1 MESGASSG
9 NGRHPEGMKESW
21 FSQFR
26 NSPNPWMARYVY
38 GLMFLITNLLAWAV
52 RDYGRGA
59 LTEMERIKKSKNV
72 LNTCV
77 RLMGPSEI
85 PFARDYKGARVCE
98 IVWEQKEF
106 CALAWDVLYPFNNK
120 IYMTTCLT
128 VLRSKKSEILR
139 IAPIQSRWK
148 QFAHEGSGDPQN
160 PDISKPEFQMKS
172 VRINTFYFIMFLST
186 AGTSKLHKPR
196 ELWHSGWWS
205 AKIIL
210 WVALMM
216 LPFLVPSA
224 FIQLY
229 GEIAHFGAGYHY
241 FLVFL
246 LIQLISIISFIKWL
260 NDCCHSGKYADRC
273 RIHVMLLATTAYVIC
288 IMGII
293 LMYIWYVP
301 EPSCLLNIFFITWTL
316 VLLQLMTSVSLHPK
330 VDESFLTPGLMGLY
344 VVFLCWCAIRSEP
357 PEDRCNQKVESATKA
372 DWLTIISFIVALLAM
387 VIATFSTGID
397 SKCFQFRKDDTQA
410 EDDVPYGYGFFHFV
424 FATGAMYFS
433 MLLIGWNTHHSIRKN
448 SIMVKF
454 LKDGLCSKHLC
465 SADHQ
470 WSGLLIMLYVIIF
483 EFQSRT
489 SLFMLKTRT
498 NVSSLIDFKV
508 ISRRAYTNLI
518 T

>member
-9 NGRHPEGMKESW
+9 NGRHPEVMEESW

-59 LTEMERIKKSKNV
+59 LTEMERLQGCKG
-72 LNTCV
+72 V
-77 RLMGPSEI
+77 RDCL
-85 PFARDYKGARVCE
+85 GAE
-98 IVWEQKEF
+98 G
-106 CALAWDVLYPFNNK
+106 
-120 IYMTTCLT
+120 
-128 VLRSKKSEILR
+128 VLRVSLGC
-139 IAPIQSRWK
+139 
-148 QFAHEGSGDPQN
+148 F
-160 PDISKPEFQMKS
+160 
-172 VRINTFYFIMFLST
+172 TFYFIMFLST

-229 GEIAHFGAGYHY
+229 GEIAHFGAG
-241 FLVFL
+241 VFL

-273 RIHVMLLATTAYVIC
+273 HIHVMLLATTAYVIC

-330 VDESFLTPGLMGLY
+330 VDEGFLTPGLMGLY

-357 PEDRCNQKVESATKA
+357 PEDRCNQKAESATKA
-372 DWLTIISFIVALLAM
+372 DWLTIISFIVALIAM

-397 SKCFQFRKDDTQA
+397 SKCFQ
-410 EDDVPYGYGFFHFV
+410 EG
-424 FATGAMYFS
+424 
-433 MLLIGWNTHHSIRKN
+433 
-448 SIMVKF
+448 
-454 LKDGLCSKHLC
+454 
-465 SADHQ
+465 
-470 WSGLLIMLYVIIF
+470 
-483 EFQSRT
+483 
-489 SLFMLKTRT
+489 
-498 NVSSLIDFKV
+498 
-508 ISRRAYTNLI
+508 
-518 T
+518 